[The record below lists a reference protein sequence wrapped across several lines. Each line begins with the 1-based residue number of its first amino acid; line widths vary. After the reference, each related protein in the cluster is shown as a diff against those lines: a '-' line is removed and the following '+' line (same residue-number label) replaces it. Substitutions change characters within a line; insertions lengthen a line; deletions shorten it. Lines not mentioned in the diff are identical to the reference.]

1 MSNFFRHAPPLDTE
15 QRRFLEAMT
24 QRRNVIATFPLGY
37 SPVSLYALASMMGS
51 GLVVAVCPGSRQIRR
66 NLEHFK
72 QAELRFPDVAF
83 LDGTQMPHEERAVHA
98 EINRNRVKLLY
109 ITPERFASLTFLEVL
124 VHATVNFMVV
134 EEGDRLLPQIT
145 GHAAYQRFFEGGL
158 QQLAQLPPLALMVP
172 PLPKPR
178 LKELAD
184 RLGWADYEVIQGPPV
199 LEAATVQVAP
209 LFTEYQKFTHL
220 VNQLSGSPGRG
231 RLGRLH
237 QPGVSWIQ
245 TAYPA
250 QAEKLGASLLDYGFE
265 SVGITH
271 YKKTP
276 REQARVLERA
286 NTDPNTVVVSAGSDL
301 RYWTPDSALKPR
313 LVFWTPP
320 VSVDEILAQV
330 FRYPVWGRTDSARQ
344 GQSTMHG
351 LVYHTKEDY
360 LAGLKRLQ
368 YSHSLSAEEVYA
380 KTQSLKQYRRWVLSK
395 GCRLL
400 SLIAYLQG
408 ASRVQ
413 GAPCGRCD
421 QCLASTRGW
430 QGGWHRLP
438 RWIQQWIF

>member
-15 QRRFLEAMT
+15 QRRFLEAVT

-37 SPVSLYALASMMGS
+37 APVSLYALASMMGS
-51 GLVVAVCPGSRQIRR
+51 GLVVAICPGSRQIRR

-83 LDGTQMPHEERAVHA
+83 LDGTQMPHEERAVHS

-109 ITPERFASLTFLEVL
+109 ITPERFVSLTFLEVL

-134 EEGDRLLPQIT
+134 EEGDRLLPQVP
-145 GHAAYQRFFEGGL
+145 GHAAYRRFFEGGL
-158 QQLAQLPPLALMVP
+158 QQLAQLPPLALVVP

-178 LKELAD
+178 MKELVD

-199 LEAATVQVAP
+199 LEVVTVQVAP
-209 LFTEYQKFTHL
+209 LFTEHQKFTHL

-231 RLGRLH
+231 KLGRLH
-237 QPGVSWIQ
+237 EPGVSWIQ

-250 QAEKLGASLLDYGFE
+250 QAEKLGASLLDYGFD

-276 REQARVLERA
+276 REQARVLEMA
-286 NTDPNTVVVSAGSDL
+286 NTCANTVVVSAGSDL
-301 RYWTPDSALKPR
+301 RYWMPDSALKPR

-330 FRYPVWGRTDSARQ
+330 FRYPAWGRTDSSRQ
-344 GQSTMHG
+344 GQFSMQG

-380 KTQSLKQYRRWVLSK
+380 KTQSLKQYRRWVLSQ

-400 SLIAYLQG
+400 SLIAYLHGTTQIKIG
-408 ASRVQ
+408 
-413 GAPCGRCD
+413 PCGRCD
-421 QCLASTRGW
+421 QCVGSTRGW
-430 QGGWHRLP
+430 KGDWSRLP
-438 RWIQQWIF
+438 RVLKQWIF

>member
-1 MSNFFRHAPPLDTE
+1 
-15 QRRFLEAMT
+15 MT

-37 SPVSLYALASMMGS
+37 SPVSLYALASMMGN

-109 ITPERFASLTFLEVL
+109 ITPERFVSLTFLEVL

-145 GHAAYQRFFEGGL
+145 GHAAYRRFFQEGL
-158 QQLAQLPPLALMVP
+158 QQLAQLPPLALVVP
-172 PLPKPR
+172 PLPRNR
-178 LKELAD
+178 LQELAD
-184 RLGWADYEVIQGPPV
+184 RLGWTDYEVIQGLPV
-199 LEAATVQVAP
+199 LESATVRVAP
-209 LFTEYQKFTHL
+209 MFTEHQKFTHL
-220 VNQLSGSPGRG
+220 VSQLSGSPGRG
-231 RLGRLH
+231 KLGRLH
-237 QPGVSWIQ
+237 EPGGSWIQ

-276 REQARVLERA
+276 REQARVLEMA
-286 NTDPNTVVVSAGSDL
+286 NTAANTVVVSAGSDL
-301 RYWTPDSALKPR
+301 RYWTPDLATKPR

-330 FRYPVWGRTDSARQ
+330 FRHPAWGRTDSSQHGSRWSMQ
-344 GQSTMHG
+344 G

-368 YSHSLSAEEVYA
+368 FSHSLSAEEVFA
-380 KTQSLKQYRRWVLSK
+380 KTQSLKQYRRWVLSR

-408 ASRVQ
+408 TTQVKI
-413 GAPCGRCD
+413 GPCGRCD
-421 QCLASTRGW
+421 QCLASAQGW
-430 QGGWHRLP
+430 KGGWSRLP
-438 RWIQQWIF
+438 RLIQQWIF